1 MDFTDGAQF
10 DPGFVQHISAFV
22 PNIEYAYQSLNR
34 YSNFGMK
41 KQQFKMLLP
50 KIKKLIENYT
60 GFYMGCMLW
69 ASYIKNLDN
78 TRILN
83 NFGFGT
89 DYNEE
94 ETLSEVDFIINYP
107 EQFKKDVK
115 YYTGQNYSVDIDTI
129 NILNAYRNFLKIN
142 HGFTKTEMTS
152 DIVVPDNFK
161 NIGKDEEIL
170 AKIEEVIETG
180 NLKDLTAY
188 RGKLF

>member
-1 MDFTDGAQF
+1 MDFKDGAQF

-94 ETLSEVDFIINYP
+94 ETLSEVDFIINYL
-107 EQFKKDVK
+107 EQLKKDVK
-115 YYTGQNYSVDIDTI
+115 YYTGQNYSADTDTI
-129 NILNAYRNFLKIN
+129 NILNAYGDFLKIN
-142 HGFTKTEMTS
+142 QGFTKTEMTS
-152 DIVVPDNFK
+152 DIVLPDNFK

-188 RGKLF
+188 CGKLF

>member
-1 MDFTDGAQF
+1 MDFKDGAQF

-94 ETLSEVDFIINYP
+94 ETLAEVNFIIHYL
-107 EQFKKDVK
+107 EQLKKDVK

-129 NILNAYRNFLKIN
+129 NILNAYGDFLKIN
-142 HGFTKTEMTS
+142 QGFTKTEMTS
-152 DIVVPDNFK
+152 DIVLPDNFK

-188 RGKLF
+188 CGKLF